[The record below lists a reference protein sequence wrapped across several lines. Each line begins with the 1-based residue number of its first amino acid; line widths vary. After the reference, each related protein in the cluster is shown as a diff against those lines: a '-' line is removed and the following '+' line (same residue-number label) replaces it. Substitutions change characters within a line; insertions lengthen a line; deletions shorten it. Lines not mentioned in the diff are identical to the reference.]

1 MHEYSVMRQLIAA
14 LKEELEKKSIN
25 KIEEVE
31 LQIGELTF
39 LGKEQLG
46 FAYDVMTKDTS
57 LEGSIL
63 KVTTVK
69 AEVKCHECGYQGGIE
84 YVDDPAFHYNIPI
97 ITCPDCGKKPK
108 LIKGK
113 ETTIVGVKA
122 IKEDQ
127 DG

>member
-1 MHEYSVMRQLIAA
+1 MQQLIAA
-14 LKEELEKKSIN
+14 LKEELKK
-25 KIEEVE
+25 KGIERIKEVKLE
-31 LQIGELTF
+31 IGELTF
-39 LGKEQLG
+39 LGKNQLS
-46 FAYDVMTKDTS
+46 FAYEVMTKDTF
-57 LEGSIL
+57 LEGSEL
-63 KVTTVK
+63 KVVTVG

-97 ITCPDCGKKPK
+97 ITCPDCGEKPK

-113 ETTIVGVKA
+113 ETTLVGVKA